1 VRVVLFGYQKW
12 GASLLA
18 DLLAS
23 RHEVVLCVSHPEQ
36 SPEPAPVIFDESM
49 GDLAREHDIPV
60 VYREKAVD
68 DELVATITGSGAEIG
83 VACNWRTWIAP
94 KVFGA
99 PTRGTVNTH
108 DALLPKYA
116 GFSPL
121 NWALINGESQV
132 GITAHWM
139 DADLDRGD
147 IITQRTVPVTPTD
160 TTEDL
165 FHRTVPLF
173 GPLTIDALDRVEFGP
188 HDWLRQDPEHASF
201 FHKRADPDNRIPW
214 DRAAKDLV
222 NLVRAQTGPYPNAWC
237 LHEGRRLRVL
247 EASVSTNRCGGTQG
261 RVFAREGSGVV
272 VVAGPDAWRGD
283 QHGLVLQRVRDEH
296 DVEHV
301 AGEYFRRMGEYL
313 T

>member
-1 VRVVLFGYQKW
+1 MRVVLFGYQKW
-12 GASLLA
+12 GARLLA
-18 DLLAS
+18 DLMAS
-23 RHEVVLCVSHPEQ
+23 DHEVVLVVSHPEEGEW
-36 SPEPAPVIFDESM
+36 SPAIFHESL
-49 GDLAREHDIPV
+49 GDLARENAIPV
-60 VYREKAVD
+60 LYREKAVD
-68 DELVATITGSGAEIG
+68 DDLVRAIKEHDAEIG
-83 VACNWRTWIAP
+83 VACNWRTWISP
-94 KVFGA
+94 EVFSA

-108 DALLPKYA
+108 DSLLPRYA

-139 DADLDRGD
+139 DAELDRGP

-165 FHRTVPLF
+165 FERTVVLF
-173 GPLTIDALDRVEFGP
+173 GPLALEAFDRVENGP
-188 HDWLRQDPEHASF
+188 FDWLTQDPAHASF
-201 FHKRADPDNRIPW
+201 FHKRADPDNHIPW
-214 DRAAKDLV
+214 DRPARDLV

-247 EASVSTNRCGGTQG
+247 EASVSRERCGGTNG
-261 RVFAREGSGVV
+261 RVFAREDTGVI
-272 VVAGPDAWRGD
+272 VVAGPDAWRGG
-283 QHGLVLQRVRDEH
+283 QYGLVLQRVADAG

-301 AGEYFRRMGEYL
+301 AGDYFRRMGDYL

>member
-1 VRVVLFGYQKW
+1 MRVVLFGYQKW
-12 GASLLA
+12 GARLLASLLE
-18 DLLAS
+18 S
-23 RHEVVLCVSHPEQ
+23 RHEVVLCVSHPE
-36 SPEPAPVIFDESM
+36 SLGEHEPSIFQEPVA
-49 GDLAREHDIPV
+49 DLAREHGIPV
-60 VYREKAVD
+60 LYRDKAVD
-68 DELVATITGSGAEIG
+68 DELVAAIAEHGAEIG
-83 VACNWRTWIAP
+83 VACNWRTWISP
-94 KVFGA
+94 EVFSA

-139 DADLDRGD
+139 DAALDRGD

-165 FHRTVPLF
+165 FHRTVELF

-247 EASVSTNRCGGTQG
+247 EASVSTNRAGGTHG
-261 RVFAREGSGVV
+261 RVFAREGRGVI
-272 VVAGPDAWRGD
+272 VVAGPDSWRGG
-283 QHGLVLQRVRDEH
+283 QHGLVLQRVKDED

-301 AGEYFRRMGEYL
+301 AGDYFRRMGDYL
-313 T
+313 G

>member
-1 VRVVLFGYQKW
+1 MRVVLFGYQKW
-12 GASLLA
+12 GARLLA

-23 RHEVVLCVSHPEQ
+23 RHEVVLVVSHPEEGEW
-36 SPEPAPVIFDESM
+36 SPKIFDESM
-49 GDLAREHDIPV
+49 GDLARENGIPV
-60 VYREKAVD
+60 LYREKAVD
-68 DELVATITGSGAEIG
+68 DDLVRAIKEHDAEIG
-83 VACNWRTWIAP
+83 VACNWRTWISPEVFSAP
-94 KVFGA
+94 A
-99 PTRGTVNTH
+99 RGTVNTH
-108 DALLPKYA
+108 DSLLPRYA

-139 DADLDRGD
+139 DAELDRGP

-165 FHRTVPLF
+165 FERTVVLF
-173 GPLTIDALDRVEFGP
+173 GALAIDAFDRVENGP
-188 HDWLRQDPEHASF
+188 HQWLTQDPAHASF

-214 DRAAKDLV
+214 ERPAKDLV

-247 EASVSTNRCGGTQG
+247 EAAVSRERCGGTNG
-261 RVFAREGSGVV
+261 RVFAREGTGVI
-272 VVAGPDAWRGD
+272 VVAGPDAWRGG
-283 QHGLVLQRVRDEH
+283 QYGLVLQRVKDAD

-301 AGEYFRRMGEYL
+301 AGDYFRRMGDYL

>member
-12 GASLLA
+12 GTRLLASLLE
-18 DLLAS
+18 S
-23 RHEVVLCVSHPEQ
+23 RHEVVLLVSHPEED
-36 SPEPAPVIFDESM
+36 SAHEPAIFQEPVA
-49 GDLAREHDIPV
+49 DLAREHDIPV
-60 VYREKAVD
+60 LYRQKAVD
-68 DELVATITGSGAEIG
+68 DELVAAITDSGAEIG
-83 VACNWRTWIAP
+83 VACNWRTWISP
-94 KVFGA
+94 KVFSA

-165 FHRTVPLF
+165 FHRTVELF
-173 GPLTIDALDRVEFGP
+173 GPLTIDALDRVEHGP

-201 FHKRADPDNRIPW
+201 FHRRADRDNRIPW
-214 DRAAKDLV
+214 DRPAKDLV

-247 EASVSTNRCGGTQG
+247 EASVSRNRCGGTNG
-261 RVFAREGSGVV
+261 RVFAREGTGVI
-272 VVAGPDAWRGD
+272 VVAGPDAWHGD
-283 QHGLVLQRVRDEH
+283 QHGLVLQRVRDEN
-296 DVEHV
+296 DVDHV
-301 AGEYFRRMGEYL
+301 AGDYFRRMGDYL
-313 T
+313 D

>member
-1 VRVVLFGYQKW
+1 MRVVLFGYQKW
-12 GASLLA
+12 GARLLA
-18 DLLAS
+18 ALLAS
-23 RHEVVLCVSHPEQ
+23 RHEVVLTVSHPE
-36 SPEPAPVIFDESM
+36 EGEWAPAIFEESM
-49 GDLAREHDIPV
+49 GDLAREHGIPV

-68 DELVATITGSGAEIG
+68 DDLVRTIKESGAEIG
-83 VACNWRTWIAP
+83 LACNWRTWISPEVFSAP
-94 KVFGA
+94 E
-99 PTRGTVNTH
+99 RGTVNTH
-108 DALLPKYA
+108 DSLLPKYA

-165 FHRTVPLF
+165 FHRTVELF
-173 GPLTIDALDRVEFGP
+173 GPLALDAFDRIEHGP

-201 FHKRADPDNRIPW
+201 FHKRADPDNRIHW
-214 DRAAKDLV
+214 DRSARDLV

-247 EASVSTNRCGGTQG
+247 EASVSREKAGGTHG
-261 RVFAREGSGVV
+261 RVFAREGRGVI
-272 VVAGPDAWRGD
+272 VVAGPESWRGG
-283 QHGLVLQRVRDEH
+283 QHGLVLQRVLDA
-296 DVEHV
+296 DGTEHV
-301 AGEYFRRMGEYL
+301 AGDYFRRMGDYL
-313 T
+313 E